1 MCPIC
6 ISSMALAVTG
16 ATSAGAVSTFV
27 ARSFARIPRGNKTQ
41 PSASKETIR
50 HDHEP
55 DRAPQGRLAR

>member
-6 ISSMALAVTG
+6 ISPMALALAG

-27 ARSFARIPRGNKTQ
+27 ARIPRGNKTQ
-41 PSASKETIR
+41 LSASKETIR

-55 DRAPQGRLAR
+55 DRAPQGRLAG